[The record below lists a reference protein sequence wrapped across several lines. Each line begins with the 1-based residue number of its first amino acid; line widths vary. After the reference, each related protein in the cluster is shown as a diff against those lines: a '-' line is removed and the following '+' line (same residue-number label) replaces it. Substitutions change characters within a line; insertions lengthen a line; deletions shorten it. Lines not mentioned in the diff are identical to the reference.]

1 MSLKGL
7 DVLVTRPRES
17 ADATVRAL
25 NAAGATA
32 VALPLLEISALE
44 AAKVPLASPPDAI
57 IFVSSHAAEY
67 GVPELSRQRMIAN
80 AAAPQE
86 VYAVGRATAS
96 RLAALGLVHIST
108 PASGEDSE
116 ALLAEPT
123 FASPAGRSILIVKG
137 ASGGG
142 GRQLLEDTLVQRG
155 AIVYNLV
162 CYRRELKTLT
172 AAERRQLAVGVRNGA
187 AVLIGSVE
195 TLESLGNNL
204 AREELSLADVAHML
218 VPHRRVAGAAMT
230 AGVPRV
236 SVVSLE
242 DNKLVETLSTLQA

>member
-7 DVLVTRPRES
+7 AVIVTRPHES
-17 ADATVRAL
+17 AVATVLAL
-25 NAAGATA
+25 NAAGAAA

-44 AAKVPLASPPDAI
+44 GAKLSLTSPPDAI
-57 IFVSSHAAEY
+57 IFVSSHAAQF

-86 VYAVGRATAS
+86 IYAVGRATAN
-96 RLAALGLVHIST
+96 RLAALGLSRVKT
-108 PASGEDSE
+108 PAGGEDSE

-123 FASPAGRSILIVKG
+123 FVSPSGRRILIVKG
-137 ASGGG
+137 ASEGG
-142 GRQLLEDTLVQRG
+142 GRQLLEDTLRQRG
-155 AIVYNLV
+155 AIVHNLV

-172 AAERRQLAVGVRNGA
+172 VAERRQLAVGVRTGA
-187 AVLIGSVE
+187 TVLIGSVE

-204 AREELSLADVAHML
+204 ALEELSLADVTHLL
-218 VPHRRVAGAAMT
+218 VPHQRVAGVAT
-230 AGVPRV
+230 SAGVRRV

-242 DNKLVETLSTLQA
+242 DNKLVETLSNPQA